1 MPRQRQSL
9 SIGSKRRTI
18 SVRVQSVGR
27 RMSSNITRY
36 AGGAGVW
43 FKGPECRVAVHRP
56 VMAGFVGCSL
66 LELF

>member
-9 SIGSKRRTI
+9 SFVSKRRTI

-36 AGGAGVW
+36 AAGAGVW
-43 FKGPECRVAVHRP
+43 FKVKKCWIGIHKPAK
-56 VMAGFVGCSL
+56 AGLIGCSL
-66 LELF
+66 LWLI